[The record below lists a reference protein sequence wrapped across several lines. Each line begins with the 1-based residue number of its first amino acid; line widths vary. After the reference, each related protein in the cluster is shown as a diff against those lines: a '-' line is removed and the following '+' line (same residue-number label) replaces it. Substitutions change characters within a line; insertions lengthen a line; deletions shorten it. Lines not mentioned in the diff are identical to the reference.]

1 MIKANYTIYEC
12 VAFSETNNNIE
23 CGGMF
28 SKCLQMEADFET
40 KWNELNWKK
49 RRERMKEIKHIENMR
64 FTNIISQWD
73 DEIRIVCKW
82 MAPNSSRKAEMTITN
97 KTM

>member
-28 SKCLQMEADFET
+28 SKCLQKKDDFEM
-40 KWNELNWKK
+40 KWTELKEK
-49 RRERMKEIKHIENMR
+49 ERKIER
-64 FTNIISQWD
+64 
-73 DEIRIVCKW
+73 
-82 MAPNSSRKAEMTITN
+82 N
-97 KTM
+97 KTYWKYAFHEYHITMRWWD